1 MDGIVIDWE
10 YPSEN
15 GRIPI
20 DKNSFVDFLKQLKS
34 RFANTGYII
43 TTAVAADAYFIPG
56 SYNVPL
62 INT

>member
-1 MDGIVIDWE
+1 MDGIDIDWE
-10 YPSEN
+10 YPAEN
-15 GRIPI
+15 GGNSV

-34 RFANTGYII
+34 SFTNTGYII

-56 SYNVPL
+56 SYNVSL